1 MNSIYIV
8 AQFITYFRKVEKQ
21 RSRTTWVLWRELV
34 EEIYRE
40 KYFQGK
46 IKIDDYQDKE
56 GNTRNSV
63 CVMADEISLG
73 PSNTVSQETKE

>member
-8 AQFITYFRKVEKQ
+8 AQFLSYFRKVEKQ
-21 RSRTTWVLWRELV
+21 KSRTTWVQWREIV

-46 IKIDDYQDKE
+46 IKIVI
-56 GNTRNSV
+56 NSGT
-63 CVMADEISLG
+63 ADSSKIQSKANNNSL
-73 PSNTVSQETKE
+73 TKTIQFVL